1 MHASKYFAHF
11 PLSFIS
17 SVGASEIAGWLSF
30 PDARGVCS
38 HCSRFW
44 QHHWFLCA
52 SCTDSDRAHN
62 LLRSSY
68 HAWHHARR
76 VEKDGK
82 ARGALG
88 TTQGCCFFFS
98 CSFAWINAKNPIKVG
113 DRPSFKFMYV
123 QYLWQRWRL
132 IIMYDSVSPRLGTA
146 ICKIDA
152 ADKIRM

>member
-11 PLSFIS
+11 PLNFIS
-17 SVGASEIAGWLSF
+17 SVSASEIAGWLSF

-52 SCTDSDRAHN
+52 SCTDPDRAHN

-82 ARGALG
+82 ARGVLR
-88 TTQGCCFFFS
+88 TTQVFFCFFFLVMLFCLNECQKS
-98 CSFAWINAKNPIKVG
+98 NISWWQTKLQTYACSVFVAEVEANYHAWFCFSLFGHDNMQ
-113 DRPSFKFMYV
+113 D
-123 QYLWQRWRL
+123 WCCW
-132 IIMYDSVSPRLGTA
+132 
-146 ICKIDA
+146 
-152 ADKIRM
+152 